1 MKMCTAEFRRRTLR
15 LPGSASNKA
24 NVDRFAANVLPV
36 IERLRRAVSCDYVL
50 PDHGGCPGAAVSSQV
65 TNKAAPGSSSD
76 GAHLANSL
84 SSCGS

>member
-1 MKMCTAEFRRRTLR
+1 MKMCTAEFRLRTLR

-50 PDHGGCPGAAVSSQV
+50 PDHVGLPRC
-65 TNKAAPGSSSD
+65 
-76 GAHLANSL
+76 
-84 SSCGS
+84 CGLEPSHEQNRPRVIF